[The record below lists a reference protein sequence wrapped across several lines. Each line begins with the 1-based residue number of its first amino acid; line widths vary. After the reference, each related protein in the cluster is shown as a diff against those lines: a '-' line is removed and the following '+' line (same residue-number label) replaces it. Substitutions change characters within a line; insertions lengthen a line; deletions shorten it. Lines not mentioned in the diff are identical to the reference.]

1 MDNAIF
7 PNKFKAALAAHQV
20 QIGCWC
26 ALANPISTEVLGLA
40 GFDWLVLDAEH
51 APNDVTTLIPQLMAL
66 KGSSSAQVVR
76 VPTNEPIIIKRML
89 DIGFYNFLVPFVETA
104 EQAAQAVASTRYPP
118 EGIRGVSVSHR
129 GNMFGTVPDYFA
141 QSNKNIS
148 ILVQIESQT
157 GVDNVEAIAATEGVD
172 GVFVGPS
179 DLAAALGHLG
189 NAAHPEVQRAI
200 QHIFASAKKHGKP
213 SGILAPVEADAR
225 RYLEWGATFVAV
237 GSDLGVFRSAT
248 QKLADAFKNNH
259 QDEEREH
266 YDNQSRFYR
275 SWHYGQTDEQNL
287 LKAGYS
293 LVVSDRNP
301 EAIADVIAAGAETAT
316 TPKAIAEQCEVIITM
331 LPNSPHVKEV
341 ALGENGIIEGAKPGT
356 VVIDMSSIA
365 PLASREISEAL
376 KAKGIDMLDAPV
388 SGGEP
393 KAIDGTLSVMVG
405 GDKAIFDKY
414 YDLMKAMAG
423 SVVHTGDI
431 GAGNVTK
438 LANQVIVALNIAAMS
453 EALTLATKAGVNPDL
468 VYQAIRGGLAGSTV
482 LDAKAPMVMDRN
494 FKPGFR
500 IDLHIKDLAN
510 ALDTSHGVGAQL
522 PLTAAVMEM
531 MQALRADGLGT
542 ADHSALAC
550 YYEKLAK
557 VEVTR

>member
-1 MDNAIF
+1 MTMKVGF
-7 PNKFKAALAAHQV
+7 
-20 QIGCWC
+20 IG
-26 ALANPISTEVLGLA
+26 LG
-40 GFDWLVLDAEH
+40 
-51 APNDVTTLIPQLMAL
+51 IM
-66 KGSSSAQVVR
+66 
-76 VPTNEPIIIKRML
+76 
-89 DIGFYNFLVPFVETA
+89 
-104 EQAAQAVASTRYPP
+104 
-118 EGIRGVSVSHR
+118 
-129 GNMFGTVPDYFA
+129 
-141 QSNKNIS
+141 
-148 ILVQIESQT
+148 
-157 GVDNVEAIAATEGVD
+157 
-172 GVFVGPS
+172 
-179 DLAAALGHLG
+179 
-189 NAAHPEVQRAI
+189 
-200 QHIFASAKKHGKP
+200 GKP
-213 SGILAPVEADAR
+213 MS
-225 RYLEWGATFVAV
+225 
-237 GSDLGVFRSAT
+237 
-248 QKLADAFKNNH
+248 K
-259 QDEEREH
+259 
-266 YDNQSRFYR
+266 
-275 SWHYGQTDEQNL
+275 NL

-293 LVVSDRNP
+293 LVVADRNP
-301 EAIADVIAAGAETAT
+301 ESIAEVIAAGAETAAT
-316 TPKAIAEQCEVIITM
+316 AKDIAEQCDVIITM

-341 ALGENGIIEGAKPGT
+341 ALGDGGIIEGAKPGT
-356 VVIDMSSIA
+356 VLIDMSSIA
-365 PLASREISEAL
+365 PLASREISDAL
-376 KAKGIDMLDAPV
+376 KAKGVDAPV

-414 YDLMKAMAG
+414 YDLLKAMAG

>member
-1 MDNAIF
+1 MTMKVGF
-7 PNKFKAALAAHQV
+7 
-20 QIGCWC
+20 IG
-26 ALANPISTEVLGLA
+26 LG
-40 GFDWLVLDAEH
+40 
-51 APNDVTTLIPQLMAL
+51 IM
-66 KGSSSAQVVR
+66 
-76 VPTNEPIIIKRML
+76 
-89 DIGFYNFLVPFVETA
+89 
-104 EQAAQAVASTRYPP
+104 
-118 EGIRGVSVSHR
+118 
-129 GNMFGTVPDYFA
+129 
-141 QSNKNIS
+141 
-148 ILVQIESQT
+148 
-157 GVDNVEAIAATEGVD
+157 
-172 GVFVGPS
+172 
-179 DLAAALGHLG
+179 
-189 NAAHPEVQRAI
+189 
-200 QHIFASAKKHGKP
+200 GKP
-213 SGILAPVEADAR
+213 MS
-225 RYLEWGATFVAV
+225 
-237 GSDLGVFRSAT
+237 
-248 QKLADAFKNNH
+248 K
-259 QDEEREH
+259 
-266 YDNQSRFYR
+266 
-275 SWHYGQTDEQNL
+275 NL

-293 LVVSDRNP
+293 LVVADRNP
-301 EAIADVIAAGAETAT
+301 EAIADVIGAETAST
-316 TPKAIAEQCEVIITM
+316 AKAIAEQCDVIITM

-356 VVIDMSSIA
+356 VLIDMSSIA

-376 KAKGIDMLDAPV
+376 KAKGIDMLATAGIEMMDAPV

-423 SVVHTGDI
+423 SVVHTGEI